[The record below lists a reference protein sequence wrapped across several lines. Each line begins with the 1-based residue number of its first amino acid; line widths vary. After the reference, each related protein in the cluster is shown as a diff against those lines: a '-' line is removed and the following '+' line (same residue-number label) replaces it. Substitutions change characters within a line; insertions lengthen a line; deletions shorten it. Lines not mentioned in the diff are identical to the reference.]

1 MYLWPGKGVLMKKM
15 ILLTALTVS
24 LNAQA
29 GLLDF
34 FDFTKFGQAIL
45 LIVDGINENLEKVR
59 LYQHEQLDLETQW
72 NVMCRI
78 NQGLNQSTVE
88 LAQIL
93 EARNF
98 DQKVCLPLTTAL
110 NLQNSILANCQKFY
124 SEPVPVNS
132 DYVLGQFMQSV
143 AAVQEIK
150 AKCF

>member
-1 MYLWPGKGVLMKKM
+1 MKKI
-15 ILLTALTVS
+15 ILITALTAS

-78 NQGLNQSTVE
+78 TQGLNQSSVE
-88 LAQIL
+88 LAQVL
-93 EARNF
+93 ATQNF
-98 DQKVCLPLTTAL
+98 DHKACLPLTTAL

-124 SEPVPVNS
+124 SEPVAVNS
-132 DYVLGQFMQSV
+132 DYVLGQFVQSV
-143 AAVQEIK
+143 EAVKEVK